1 MESADLHTGLLEE
14 WDLLITFL
22 PANWRELAA
31 ETGALKGL
39 RKDKSVEKLLRV
51 LLLHLGCGYSLQ
63 ETAVRARQA
72 QLAELTAAA
81 VWQRLRKARDW
92 LRALCRELFRE
103 AGVDVASDRSFQVRA
118 LDATTVKEPGRTG
131 SLWRLHYSVR
141 LPSLACDFFRLTAT
155 KGVGMGES
163 FRQFPVQE
171 GDYLLAGR
179 GYSTAK
185 GLLHVECAGGR
196 ATVRVNA
203 SSLPMRTP
211 ENEPFDLLA
220 KVKGLRHAGM
230 IGSWPVQVVAK
241 AGGAVTGR
249 AGAVHKTQE
258 AIRIAHKALRRQ
270 ASKRGTQLHP
280 QTLEFA
286 KYVILFT
293 TFPTQAFPAASVL
306 EWYRSRWQV
315 QPVFQRFK
323 SLAQLGHL
331 PKRDDESA
339 RAWLYG
345 KLLVALLVEKLIRH
359 ASAISPW
366 GYPLESAP
374 AAQRLA

>member
-1 MESADLHTGLLEE
+1 MDSAELHAGLSEE
-14 WDLLITFL
+14 WDLLMTFL

-39 RKDKSVEKLLRV
+39 RKDKSVENLLRV
-51 LLLHLGCGYSLQ
+51 LLLHLGCGYSLR

-81 VWQRLRKARDW
+81 VWQRLRKAGDW
-92 LRALCRELFRE
+92 LQALCRELWRE
-103 AGVDVASDRSFQVRA
+103 AGVDVAADRGFQVRA
-118 LDATTVKEPGRTG
+118 LDATTVKEPGKTG

-155 KGVGMGES
+155 KGVGTGES
-163 FRQFPVQE
+163 LRQFPVQE

-179 GYSTAK
+179 GYATAR
-185 GLLHVECAGGR
+185 GLLHVERVGGR
-196 ATVRVNA
+196 ATVRVNT
-203 SSLPMRTP
+203 SSLPLRTP

-220 KVKGLRHAGM
+220 KVKGLRRAGM
-230 IGSWPVQVVAK
+230 IGSWPVHVVART
-241 AGGAVTGR
+241 GDAVAGR
-249 AGAVHKTQE
+249 ACVVRKTQE

-270 ASKRGTQLHP
+270 ASKRGTQLQP
-280 QTLEFA
+280 ITLGLA

-293 TFPTQAFPAASVL
+293 TFPTPAFPAASVL
-306 EWYRSRWQV
+306 EWYRTRWQV
-315 QPVFQRFK
+315 APVFQRFK

-366 GYPLESAP
+366 GYPLETAS
-374 AAQRLA
+374 AAQRVA